1 MKQKSHLRLQPRM
14 SSIFQRHMFCS
25 LRLPGNRRVLIAER
39 PGLWMSDA
47 DLEAWA
53 RPCREIAQESLQ
65 GKELDYGVFK
75 GSGPFWS
82 EAIITLIEDRD
93 TGQTLAFNVMRLL
106 PVQLGGR
113 EEEVLHLGLTM
124 VSPQARGQALTSSLY
139 ILTCV
144 LYYFR
149 RQCRPFWISSVSQ
162 VPAAVGLVGETFVDV
177 FPGLDRSALPPARH
191 LGLATQ
197 IMANHR
203 SAFGV
208 SADAAF
214 REDRFVIED
223 AYRGGSDH
231 LKKAFGDAPAHRLD
245 AYNRLCSEELDY
257 ARGDDFL
264 QIGRA
269 NAEAA
274 RRILRRRL
282 EGLAGTGFSLQL
294 ASLFLS
300 SLVAPLA
307 QWLNPA
313 RTQGDLRARGRR
325 KDQGASGGAA

>member
-1 MKQKSHLRLQPRM
+1 M
-14 SSIFQRHMFCS
+14 
-25 LRLPGNRRVLIAER
+25 AE
-39 PGLWMSDA
+39 A
-47 DLEAWA
+47 DLEEWA
-53 RPCREIAQESLQ
+53 RPCRDIARASLE
-65 GKELDYGVFK
+65 GDDLDYGLFK
-75 GSGPFWS
+75 SSGAFWS
-82 EAIITLIEDRD
+82 ESIITLIEDRK
-93 TGQTLAFNVMRLL
+93 TGGALAFNVMRLL

-113 EEEVLHLGLTM
+113 DEEVLHLGLTM
-124 VSPQARGQALTSSLY
+124 VHPDARGQSLTSSLY

-162 VPAAVGLVGETFVDV
+162 VPAAIGLVGETFVDV
-177 FPGLDRSALPPARH
+177 FPGMDRDAMPPPRH
-191 LGLATQ
+191 LALATQ
-197 IMANHR
+197 IMARHR
-203 SAFGV
+203 AAFGV
-208 SADAAF
+208 SEDAPF
-214 REDRFVIED
+214 RADRFVIED

-231 LKKAFGDAPAHRLD
+231 LQKDFHQAPLHRMD
-245 AYNRLCSEELDY
+245 GYNALCREELDY

-282 EGLAGTGFSLQL
+282 SGLTGVGLSLQL

-313 RTQGDLRARGRR
+313 RSQGDLRARGSNAG
-325 KDQGASGGAA
+325 KSA

>member
-1 MKQKSHLRLQPRM
+1 MTKNSNLRQQPRL
-14 SSIFQRHMFCS
+14 SSVFQRHMFCS
-25 LRLPGNRRVLIAER
+25 LQLPGNLRVLIAER
-39 PGLWMSDA
+39 PGLWMA
-47 DLEAWA
+47 ETDLEEWA
-53 RPCREIAQESLQ
+53 KPCRDIARASLA
-65 GKELDYGVFK
+65 GEDLDYGVFH
-75 GSGPFWS
+75 SNSAFWS
-82 EAIITLIEDRD
+82 EAIITLIEDRT
-93 TGQTLAFNVMRLL
+93 TGEALAFNVMRLL

-124 VSPQARGQALTSSLY
+124 VQPQARGQSLTSSLY

-177 FPGLDRSALPPARH
+177 FPGLDRDAMPSPRH

-197 IMANHR
+197 IMARHR
-203 SAFGV
+203 AAFGV
-208 SADAAF
+208 SEEAPF
-214 REDRFVIED
+214 RADRFVIED

-231 LKKAFGDAPAHRLD
+231 LKKDLEQAPLHRLE
-245 AYNRLCSEELDY
+245 AYNSLCREELDY
-257 ARGDDFL
+257 GRGDDFL

-282 EGLAGTGFSLQL
+282 AGLTGVGLSLQL

-307 QWLNPA
+307 QWLNPS
-313 RTQGDLRARGRR
+313 RSQGDLRARGT
-325 KDQGASGGAA
+325 KTGKSA

>member
-1 MKQKSHLRLQPRM
+1 
-14 SSIFQRHMFCS
+14 MFCS
-25 LRLPGNRRVLIAER
+25 LRLPGNLRILIAER
-39 PGLWMSDA
+39 PGLWMRDS
-47 DLEAWA
+47 DLEDWA
-53 RPCREIAQESLQ
+53 RPCREIAQASLD
-65 GKELDYGVFK
+65 GKELDYGVFQ

-82 EAIITLIEDRD
+82 EAIITLIEDRT
-93 TGQTLAFNVMRLL
+93 TGQALAFNVMRLL

-113 EEEVLHLGLTM
+113 AEDVLHLGLTM
-124 VSPQARGQALTSSLY
+124 VAPAARGKSLTSSLY

-177 FPGLDRSALPPARH
+177 FPGLDREALPPPRH

-197 IMANHR
+197 VMANHR
-203 SAFGV
+203 GAFGV
-208 SADAAF
+208 SEDAPF
-214 REDRFVIED
+214 RADRFIIED

-231 LKKAFGDAPAHRLD
+231 LKKSKDQAPQHRME
-245 AYNRLCSEELDY
+245 AYNALCFSELDY

-282 EGLAGTGFSLQL
+282 DGLTGVGFSLQL
-294 ASLFLS
+294 GSLFLS
-300 SLVAPLA
+300 SLVAPIA
-307 QWLNPA
+307 QWLNPS
-313 RTQGDLRARGRR
+313 RSQGDLRAR
-325 KDQGASGGAA
+325 ASNRASNAGTSD

>member
-1 MKQKSHLRLQPRM
+1 MVTTMTLNSNLRLRPRT

-25 LRLPGNRRVLIAER
+25 LRLPGNLRILIAER

-47 DLEAWA
+47 DLEDWA
-53 RPCREIAQESLQ
+53 RPCREIAQASLD
-65 GKELDYGVFK
+65 GEELSYGVFQV
-75 GSGPFWS
+75 SGPFWS
-82 EAIITLIEDRD
+82 EAIITLIEDRT
-93 TGQTLAFNVMRLL
+93 TGQALAFNVMRLL

-113 EEEVLHLGLTM
+113 EEDVLHLGLTM
-124 VSPQARGQALTSSLY
+124 VAPAARGKSMTSSLY

-144 LYYFR
+144 LFYFR
-149 RQCRPFWISSVSQ
+149 RQCRPFWVSSVSQ

-177 FPGLDRSALPPARH
+177 FPGLDRDALPPPRH

-197 IMANHR
+197 VMASHR

-208 SADAAF
+208 SEDAPF
-214 REDRFVIED
+214 RTDRFIIED

-231 LKKAFGDAPAHRLD
+231 LKKSQDQAPLHRVK
-245 AYNRLCSEELDY
+245 AYNDLCFEELDY

-282 EGLAGTGFSLQL
+282 EGLTGVGFSLQL
-294 ASLFLS
+294 GSLFLS

-307 QWLNPA
+307 QWLNPS
-313 RTQGDLRARGRR
+313 RSQGDLRARESRR
-325 KDQGASGGAA
+325 AGKSN